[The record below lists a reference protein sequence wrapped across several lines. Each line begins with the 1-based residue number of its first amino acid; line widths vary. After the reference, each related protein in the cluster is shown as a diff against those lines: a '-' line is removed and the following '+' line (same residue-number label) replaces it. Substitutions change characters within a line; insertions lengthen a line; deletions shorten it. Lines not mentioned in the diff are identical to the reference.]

1 MAGTRFQK
9 TVDIKAVDADERTA
23 TGVVLEPDT
32 LDHQGDFLRA
42 DAVANFHSDDPETGV
57 MHAAFPDD
65 AAELTRNEVL
75 ADDDEIDG
83 ENFEA
88 GQWVVTRE
96 YTDDDLWQLVDDGVL
111 TGFSIGGEITDAIE
125 HEELPDDVAIPDAV
139 DHEAGMGATELVDG
153 SVDEISDVD
162 LPAVPAA
169 TYKADLGKSLFDE
182 VDGEAE
188 FVEIM
193 TEQRGHDEADA
204 RQLWAYVQSHTDAE
218 PSKADLL
225 AALDASKQDFPP
237 WPFSEDPSEGFE
249 ECKQDMAGEVDDE
262 NAFCAEWMREALGVG
277 PEELTQAHDMTDD
290 PDEPDDATK
299 WRRFKSW
306 LAGGTDDDTTD
317 GTSEDPGLD
326 DATAAKVAAVLKQGR
341 PLNTSNRQALMAAHD
356 AIEAALKSD
365 LDFRTNRFTDDPTV
379 DFDLSEFGKADDG
392 SEADDTMTDEQPTEP
407 DDTGK
412 GDEPPEW
419 AKSLI
424 DTVEQNANQIDDL
437 AARQRTVELDAD
449 GETIELSEAELREA
463 IGDGN
468 SPVGDDAPEWAKSL
482 HDTVQ
487 ENAERIE
494 RIGKQSGHSTQLS
507 GAENGSDEGDD
518 VEAFKANLV
527 GGGQ

>member
-1 MAGTRFQK
+1 MADTRFRK
-9 TVDIKAVDADERTA
+9 TVDIKAVDADARTA

-42 DAVANFHSDDPETGV
+42 DAVANFHSPDPDTGV

-65 AAELTRNEVL
+65 AATLTRNEVL

-83 ENFEA
+83 ETFEA

-96 YTDDDLWQLVDDGVL
+96 YADDDLWQLVDDGVL
-111 TGFSIGGEITDAIE
+111 TGFSIGGEIADAIDHDE
-125 HEELPDDVAIPDAV
+125 VPEDVVIPDAV

-169 TYKADLGKSLFDE
+169 TYKADIGKSLFDE

-204 RQLWAYVQSHTDAE
+204 RELWAYVQAHADAE

-225 AALDASKQDFPP
+225 AALDAAKQDFPP
-237 WPFSEDPSEGFE
+237 WPYSEDPSDGFE

-290 PDEPDDATK
+290 SDEPDDATK

-306 LAGGTDDDTTD
+306 LAGNTDDD
-317 GTSEDPGLD
+317 GTSEDPGID
-326 DATAAKVAAVLKQGR
+326 DATAAKAAEVLKQGR
-341 PLNTSNRQALMAAHD
+341 PLNSTNRQALMAAHD
-356 AIEAALKSD
+356 AIEAALTSD

-379 DFDLSEFGKADDG
+379 DFDLSEFGKSTD
-392 SEADDTMTDEQPTEP
+392 DDTMTDT
-407 DDTGK
+407 DTDTDTDTGD
-412 GDEPPEW
+412 DEPPEW

-424 DTVEQNANQIDDL
+424 ETVEQNANQIDDL
-437 AARQRTVELDAD
+437 AARQRTVELEAD
-449 GETIELSEAELREA
+449 GETIELTEAQVREA
-463 IGDGN
+463 IGDDDA
-468 SPVGDDAPEWAKSL
+468 PVGDDAPEWAKSL
-482 HDTVQ
+482 HESVQ

-494 RIGKQSGHSTQLS
+494 RIGTQSGLSTQL
-507 GAENGSDEGDD
+507 GGTENGSDDGDE
-518 VEAFKANLV
+518 VEAFKAGLV